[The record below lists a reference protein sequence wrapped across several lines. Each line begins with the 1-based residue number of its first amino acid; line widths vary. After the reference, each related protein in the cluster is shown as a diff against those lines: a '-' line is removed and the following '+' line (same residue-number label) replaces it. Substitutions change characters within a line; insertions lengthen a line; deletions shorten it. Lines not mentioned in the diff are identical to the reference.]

1 MRRCDKCNNGPLE
14 KSIKPEHIEDL
25 GGIVVKILNA
35 VVVTRCGACGDEMT
49 AIPDIQGLGRAAAIA
64 RALCAVRLAGR
75 EVKFIRHAMDMTQK
89 EFAAAMDL
97 SAEHVSRW
105 ENDHTGIGIASEKL
119 LRHNV
124 CALLQKAGAC
134 DYNPADIANM
144 QFVSLRNGEVLPPI
158 EMVRVRI
165 KNRNEQEDTWDRAAA

>member
-1 MRRCDKCNNGPLE
+1 MQRCTKCNNGLFE
-14 KSIKPEHIEDL
+14 RTIKPEHIEDL

-35 VVVTRCGACGDEMT
+35 VVVKRCGTCGNEMT
-49 AIPDIQGLGRAAAIA
+49 AIPDMQGLGRAVAIA
-64 RALCAVRLAGR
+64 RALRPLRLAGR

-97 SAEHVSRW
+97 SPEHVSRW
-105 ENDHTGIGIASEKL
+105 ENDHIGIGVASEKL

-134 DYNPADIANM
+134 DYNPAEIANM
-144 QFVSLRNGEVLPPI
+144 QFVALRDGEVMPPI

-165 KNRNEQEDTWDRAAA
+165 KHLNEQEDAWDRAAA

>member
-1 MRRCDKCNNGPLE
+1 MRRCAKCNNGPLE
-14 KSIKPEHIEDL
+14 KAVKAEYIEDL

-35 VVVTRCGACGDEMT
+35 VVVTRCGACGNEMT

-64 RALCAVRLAGR
+64 RALRPVRLAGR

-97 SAEHVSRW
+97 SPEHVSRW
-105 ENDHTGIGIASEKL
+105 ENDHTGIGVASEKL

-134 DYNPADIANM
+134 DYNPAEIANM
-144 QFVSLRNGEVLPPI
+144 QFVALRDGEVMPPI

-165 KNRNEQEDTWDRAAA
+165 KHLNEQEDAWDRAAA